1 MHRDRKEEA
10 RIIERIKEGEK
21 DLFRVLVDRYGGMVF
36 SILYKVTG
44 NREDAEDL
52 AQETFVKAYFALRK
66 FRGDSSFSTWLY
78 SIAWNS
84 AASSMRKSGWTAR
97 KERITDREMKVGE
110 AWFDEGGDLEM
121 KQLREKQY
129 AALEKAVEQLPPHSR
144 FIVSAFYEEGRSL
157 DEIAG
162 ITGMSLS
169 NVKVSLFRCR
179 NRLAEIVKE
188 TDNMIK

>member
-1 MHRDRKEEA
+1 M
-10 RIIERIKEGEK
+10 EK
-21 DLFRVLVDRYGGMVF
+21 
-36 SILYKVTG
+36 
-44 NREDAEDL
+44 
-52 AQETFVKAYFALRK
+52 
-66 FRGDSSFSTWLY
+66 
-78 SIAWNS
+78 
-84 AASSMRKSGWTAR
+84 SM
-97 KERITDREMKVGE
+97 
-110 AWFDEGGDLEM
+110 
-121 KQLREKQY
+121 
-129 AALEKAVEQLPPHSR
+129 EQLPPHSR